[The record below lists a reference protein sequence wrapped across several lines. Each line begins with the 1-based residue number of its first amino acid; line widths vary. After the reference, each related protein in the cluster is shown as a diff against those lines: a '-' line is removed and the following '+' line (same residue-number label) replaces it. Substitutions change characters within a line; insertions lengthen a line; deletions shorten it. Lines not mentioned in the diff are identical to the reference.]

1 VAAEVSV
8 VSDIAGRYATA
19 LFELAQEANALDD
32 VAKDLVGFR
41 NTYVESD
48 DLRRALRS
56 PIYSQDDQAKAMD
69 ALLDKMGAAVLTRKF
84 VGLVVK
90 NRRAFALND
99 MAAGFSQLLSAH
111 RGEVMAHVTSA
122 VALSDAQIADVKAEL
137 AAAMK
142 TDVTLE
148 TDVDEKILGG
158 LVVKVGSRMVD
169 SSMRTKLNNLKYA
182 MRGVE

>member
-8 VSDIAGRYATA
+8 VSNIAGRYATA

-32 VAKDLVGFR
+32 VANDLVDFR
-41 NTYVESD
+41 NAYAESD

-56 PIYSQDDQAKAMD
+56 PIYSHDDQANAAD
-69 ALLDKMGAAVLTRKF
+69 ALLDKLGSAQLTRKF
-84 VGLVVK
+84 FGLVVQ

-99 MAAGFSQLLSAH
+99 MAVGFAQLLSAH

-122 VALSDAQIADVKAEL
+122 VALSDGQVTELKAEL
-137 AAAMK
+137 AAAMD
-142 TDVTLE
+142 TDVILE

>member
-1 VAAEVSV
+1 MAAEVSV

-19 LFELAQEANALDD
+19 LFELAQEADSLDD
-32 VAKDLVGFR
+32 VAKDLVDFR
-41 NTYVESD
+41 STYVESE

-56 PIYSQDDQAKAMD
+56 PIYSQDDQARAMD
-69 ALLDKMGAAVLTRKF
+69 ALLDKMGAAQLTRRF
-84 VGLVVK
+84 VGLVVQ

-99 MAAGFSQLLSAH
+99 MAAGFAQLLSAH

-122 VALSDAQIADVKAEL
+122 VALSEAQVAEVKAEL